1 MDLGSAAYTEFEFDP
16 EELIDLY
23 EEKEYLMEWRC
34 GLIHSHHHMQTFFSG
49 TDQDEL
55 HEKAVNGL
63 YLSLIVNNHLV
74 PTAKLAW
81 GGIVKHKRK
90 ATWVWGMFSAKGKEL
105 EEEET
110 EVVYEVELDIEY
122 ASDVYNEM
130 SERWDVVDEKDTIKT
145 AAKFKAYV
153 PGAYHHIQGG
163 NQKDKEEDSTIER
176 FKQGHLFTKP
186 KETASSREMAA
197 WGFGGEAEDYYDMR
211 SDHLQK
217 RLESPDTEVVDVDAE
232 EIEAMSFVE
241 QMDVVNLLDST
252 YPKIIAGELGFKGD
266 LTEAFVEF
274 IKMANDITDRIM
286 TEKKYP
292 KSQNAQMYK
301 NVSKQL
307 AIKHVK
313 DGIDIVCEVLSTMI
327 IGDEDYEEFLDSMR
341 AELGDSGVAV
351 EAFDDAIRTYG
362 LDDD

>member
-1 MDLGSAAYTEFEFDP
+1 MDLGSSAYTEFEFEP

-81 GGIVKHKRK
+81 GGIVKNKPK

-122 ASDVYNEM
+122 ECDIYNEM
-130 SERWDVVDEKDTIKT
+130 VDRWEEVDNKDTIKH
-145 AAKFKAYV
+145 ASAFS
-153 PGAYHHIQGG
+153 HIQGVETDG
-163 NQKDKEEDSTIER
+163 VDSTIER
-176 FKQGHLFTKP
+176 FKQGHLFSRQ
-186 KETASSREMAA
+186 KEVSSAREMDA
-197 WGFGGEAEDYYDMR
+197 WGFGEHQDYYDMR
-211 SDHLQK
+211 SNDLQK
-217 RLESPDTEVVDVDAE
+217 KLKSPDTEIIEGE
-232 EIEAMSFVE
+232 EVEVMSFVE
-241 QMDVVNLLDST
+241 QMDMVNLLDST
-252 YPKIIAGELGFKGD
+252 YPKIIAGDLLFKGSIND
-266 LTEAFVEF
+266 AFVEF
-274 IKMANDITDRIM
+274 IKLANDITERIM
-286 TEKKYP
+286 KEKKYP
-292 KSQNAQMYK
+292 RSQSKQMYE

-313 DGIDIVCEVLSTMI
+313 DGIDIVCDVLSTMLV
-327 IGDEDYEEFLDSMR
+327 GEDDYEEFLDSLR
-341 AELGDSGVAV
+341 SELGDTGVAV
-351 EAFDDAIRTYG
+351 ESFDDAIRTYG
-362 LDDD
+362 LDHD